1 MSIFDRVFGLIRSNF
16 DRTPFED
23 LTTEFLAGVLESD
36 QELLNSFVNEL
47 LQIAGSDYSVFTQ
60 KIYKAG
66 EDVNDKNKPFRRID
80 MVFSNRDNLI
90 FLENKI
96 ESEEGTDQLKAYYDI
111 LKKEKPEGNYYL
123 RYCTKYYD
131 PKNPEDYGDGYIFL
145 QLRWGQV
152 ATFFHNCREQ
162 NSLVREFP
170 LFLRR
175 HGMGQIESFKEED
188 RKTMQSVFTTLEKM
202 HQSLELITHSFEKYF
217 EDIPS
222 KSWAEQLR
230 IRNRYGIL
238 SRHGIFIDKSSVF
251 VGFCFDEHLNEEA
264 PVLQVLWWCKPDND
278 SAILDLAKQEKFK
291 CYNWGTVGIGVSVE
305 EPLSNFPDRENQATE
320 INRWFETKMKMVN
333 QFIANSLKSP
343 TIGN

>member
-1 MSIFDRVFGLIRSNF
+1 
-16 DRTPFED
+16 
-23 LTTEFLAGVLESD
+23 
-36 QELLNSFVNEL
+36 
-47 LQIAGSDYSVFTQ
+47 
-60 KIYKAG
+60 
-66 EDVNDKNKPFRRID
+66 
-80 MVFSNRDNLI
+80 
-90 FLENKI
+90 
-96 ESEEGTDQLKAYYDI
+96 
-111 LKKEKPEGNYYL
+111 
-123 RYCTKYYD
+123 
-131 PKNPEDYGDGYIFL
+131 
-145 QLRWGQV
+145 
-152 ATFFHNCREQ
+152 
-162 NSLVREFP
+162 
-170 LFLRR
+170 
-175 HGMGQIESFKEED
+175 MGQIESFKEED